1 MFDEHTTSSLT
12 QEMVMAI
19 DMAKASIA
27 LALEDFEIQ
36 KLSHSVEKQYRSDER
51 GACDFDV

>member
-51 GACDFDV
+51 GACDFDL